1 MKIAKSRLKQIILEE
16 LSLIV
21 REQQALRGSDA
32 RKAGFEASKDMT
44 ASGIT
49 DEERAIIIDLLKI
62 LQKAAIAGNITSGM
76 QATKISQLAD
86 ILNKLGGDGAAV

>member
-1 MKIAKSRLKQIILEE
+1 MKITKSRLKEIILEE

-44 ASGIT
+44 APGIDDT
-49 DEERAIIIDLLKI
+49 ERSVMATMVNK
-62 LQKAAIAGNITSGM
+62 LQKAAAKGMLTSGGVKPKLDM
-76 QATKISQLAD
+76 LAAELDKI
-86 ILNKLGGDGAAV
+86 IGETE